1 MTRRLRRLA
10 VPAVA
15 CAALALVASCSAE
28 PEPPSQ
34 PTFRAPE
41 DAVKA
46 LGAAIEKGD
55 LDDVFAIFG
64 VDGQELID
72 SSDPVTARHNRQVFA
87 TAVAEGWRLV
97 DEGDHKTLVIGNE
110 EWPFPVPLVQEPGGW
125 RFDTAAGKEEVL
137 ARRIGRNELAAIE
150 ICHTYVT
157 AQRLYAKAATRRETC
172 RLVCED
178 RAQRSRPAER
188 PVLAGRARAG
198 AQSAGRPAGTGGG
211 GRRGAAADRQ
221 QPSPFHGYYFKILT
235 AQGAAAPGGAK
246 DYVVDGEMSGGFAL
260 VAWPARYDATGIM
273 TFLVNQDGVVR
284 QKDLGPGTDAAAR
297 GITHYDPD
305 TSWAAID

>member
-10 VPAVA
+10 VSAVA
-15 CAALALVASCSAE
+15 CAALALGASCSAA

-46 LGAAIEKGD
+46 LGAAVEKGD
-55 LDDVFAIFG
+55 LDGVVAIFG
-64 VDGQELID
+64 ADGKELID

-87 TAVAEGWRLV
+87 TAVAERWRLV

-110 EWPFPVPLVQEPGGW
+110 EWPFPVPLVQEAGGW

-150 ICHTYVT
+150 VCRTYVT
-157 AQRLYAKAATRRETC
+157 AQRLYAKLRH
-172 RLVCED
+172 D
-178 RAQRSRPAER
+178 
-188 PVLAGRARAG
+188 GKRAG
-198 AQSAGRPAGTGGG
+198 LYARTVRSDPGRQNGLYWPPVRGQARSPLGDLMAEAAEERGSGG
-211 GRRGAAADRQ
+211 DRQ

-235 AQGAAAPGGAK
+235 AQGAAAAGGAK
-246 DYVVDGEMSGGFAL
+246 DYVVNGEMSGGFAL
-260 VAWPARYDATGIM
+260 VAWPAQYDATGIM
-273 TFLVNQDGVVR
+273 TFVVNQDGIVHE
-284 QKDLGPGTDAAAR
+284 KDLGPGTEAAAR
-297 GITHYDPD
+297 IITSYDPD
-305 TSWAAID
+305 ASWAAAE